1 MLRDKKIN
9 LSKKDILI
17 NINKRLGISLN
28 HTKNILDDFINIL
41 KDEILDKNININ
53 NFGTFKK
60 LKKRERLGRN
70 PKNKIEY
77 KIESRNSLSFIPSKK
92 FINKVNNN

>member
-53 NFGTFKK
+53 NFGTFKNIYRS
-60 LKKRERLGRN
+60 LFFVSYYEQIHYKKMILYYTLNG
-70 PKNKIEY
+70 
-77 KIESRNSLSFIPSKK
+77 KK
-92 FINKVNNN
+92 TFEEPCSAL